1 MNRAITAIAIAVV
14 FVGGMFFAGV
24 PVEAKKGGGGNDEQP
39 GILDIKPGSCPNP
52 INLGSNGVTLVA
64 ILGSDTLDVNDIDT
78 SVFPED
84 WRIAFEDVG
93 APFVGEFESI
103 DSCTEA
109 DPDGYLD
116 LTIKIPSEVFLIL
129 CIIPD
134 QSGVIL
140 GLRVQLLDGTD
151 FVIWDVVKT
160 LKKNNNP
167 CF

>member
-14 FVGGMFFAGV
+14 LVGGMFFAGV
-24 PVEAKKGGGGNDEQP
+24 PVEAKKGGGGNVEQP

-52 INLGSNGVTLVA
+52 INLGSNGITPVA

-93 APFVGEFESI
+93 APFEGEFESI

-109 DPDGYLD
+109 GPDEFLD
-116 LTIKIPSEVFLIL
+116 LTIKIPTEDFLIL
-129 CIIPD
+129 CIFPD
-134 QSGVIL
+134 QTGLIL
-140 GLRVQLLDGTD
+140 GLEVQLLDGTV
-151 FVIWDVVKT
+151 FIIWDVVET